1 VEKFC
6 EEFEINI
13 VASMLG
19 PFDSLSI
26 SNENH
31 LVSSTS
37 RSSESDAM
45 IDEETGKENYDFV
58 NVNKTK
64 RESKDD
70 STVDVLEE
78 STTESDKVKMY
89 FTMKQ
94 QPSKKNIKLLKLR

>member
-19 PFDSLSI
+19 PLDSLSI
-26 SNENH
+26 SNGNH
-31 LVSSTS
+31 LVSSTF
-37 RSSESDAM
+37 RSSESDVI

-58 NVNKTK
+58 NFIKTK

-70 STVDVLEE
+70 STVDDLEE
-78 STTESDKVKMY
+78 STTESK
-89 FTMKQ
+89 
-94 QPSKKNIKLLKLR
+94 